1 MSAWRLQLSF
11 TAVKNFFLLFSYFI
25 LSSHMRTPQWA
36 AHQQGCFQ
44 SKCPCKDKFKTKTG
58 NWTGW
63 AKTAWIL
70 KCQGV
75 PFISS
80 RQINIHSKSII
91 MTPCSNSQWA
101 CKFLTALK
109 RSDFRILQSIISSS
123 VLMAEFSDGVNNIF
137 PPPALSRAIKHSAIV
152 WRQSHTHKA
161 QSPKMTRLW
170 APRSQEWESAFILIG
185 IRRENV

>member
-1 MSAWRLQLSF
+1 
-11 TAVKNFFLLFSYFI
+11 
-25 LSSHMRTPQWA
+25 MRTPQWA

-101 CKFLTALK
+101 CKFLAALK
-109 RSDFRILQSIISSS
+109 RSDFRILRSIISSS

-152 WRQSHTHKA
+152 WRQSHTHKV
-161 QSPKMTRLW
+161 QSPKMTKLW

-185 IRRENV
+185 IRRESV

>member
-1 MSAWRLQLSF
+1 MSAWRVQLGF
-11 TAVKNFFLLFSYFI
+11 TAVKTFSFFSYFI

-80 RQINIHSKSII
+80 RQINIHSKRII
-91 MTPCSNSQWA
+91 MTPCNNSQWA
-101 CKFLTALK
+101 CKFLAALK
-109 RSDFRILQSIISSS
+109 RSDFRILRSIISSS

-152 WRQSHTHKA
+152 WRQSHTHTKRRV
-161 QSPKMTRLW
+161 PKWLSCG
-170 APRSQEWESAFILIG
+170 PQDPKSEKVLLS
-185 IRRENV
+185 